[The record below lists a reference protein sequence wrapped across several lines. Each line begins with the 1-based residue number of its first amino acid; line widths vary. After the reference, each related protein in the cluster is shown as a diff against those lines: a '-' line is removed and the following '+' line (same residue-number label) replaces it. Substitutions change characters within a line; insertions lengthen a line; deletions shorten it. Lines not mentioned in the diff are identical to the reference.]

1 MARAEGLREYSFSIR
16 VATMTDGVNTTLLY
30 RKTEEDDWKPVITT
44 NFKESFPPQFFSLW
58 VLGSNGA
65 KCGAPHFAPNPERS
79 KIRSRVGERALGR
92 DLMRVLLRII
102 TAYGERRPAEL
113 LLRFGRQG
121 PVFIPDRTLTFLIGR
136 Q

>member
-1 MARAEGLREYSFSIR
+1 MQRFNMLRVPDEIG
-16 VATMTDGVNTTLLY
+16 AT
-30 RKTEEDDWKPVITT
+30 
-44 NFKESFPPQFFSLW
+44 PPF
-58 VLGSNGA
+58 VLGSLYR
-65 KCGAPHFAPNPERS
+65 FSAPNPERS

>member
-44 NFKESFPPQFFSLW
+44 NFKESFSPQFFSLW

-65 KCGAPHFAPNPERS
+65 ENRFKVKFQQRYQ
-79 KIRSRVGERALGR
+79 
-92 DLMRVLLRII
+92 MRHRNLRLE
-102 TAYGERRPAEL
+102 GSL
-113 LLRFGRQG
+113 
-121 PVFIPDRTLTFLIGR
+121 
-136 Q
+136 

>member
-1 MARAEGLREYSFSIR
+1 MNGVGLPEDFDLQATRSSLSARWQDFGPLPKSDVLRHDKRLTGLFVS
-16 VATMTDGVNTTLLY
+16 
-30 RKTEEDDWKPVITT
+30 
-44 NFKESFPPQFFSLW
+44 
-58 VLGSNGA
+58 
-65 KCGAPHFAPNPERS
+65 NPERS

-121 PVFIPDRTLTFLIGR
+121 PVFIPDRTLTLLIGR

>member
-1 MARAEGLREYSFSIR
+1 MVSYALSGVQMRPRTNSGHSLSRFS
-16 VATMTDGVNTTLLY
+16 V
-30 RKTEEDDWKPVITT
+30 
-44 NFKESFPPQFFSLW
+44 
-58 VLGSNGA
+58 
-65 KCGAPHFAPNPERS
+65 PNPERS

-121 PVFIPDRTLTFLIGR
+121 PVFIPDRTLTLLIGR

>member
-1 MARAEGLREYSFSIR
+1 MEIPY
-16 VATMTDGVNTTLLY
+16 
-30 RKTEEDDWKPVITT
+30 
-44 NFKESFPPQFFSLW
+44 
-58 VLGSNGA
+58 LG
-65 KCGAPHFAPNPERS
+65 FLFQ
-79 KIRSRVGERALGR
+79 IRSVVKSGVELGERALGR

-121 PVFIPDRTLTFLIGR
+121 PILIPDRTLTFLIGR

>member
-1 MARAEGLREYSFSIR
+1 MEKTADAEASCSNWG
-16 VATMTDGVNTTLLY
+16 
-30 RKTEEDDWKPVITT
+30 
-44 NFKESFPPQFFSLW
+44 
-58 VLGSNGA
+58 LGSNGA
-65 KCGAPHFAPNPERS
+65 KCGAPHFVQNPERS